1 MRFVSVTALCFLT
14 AAIPAQDFVNYETSQ
29 VHPIEIAGDGD
40 HLFVTNTPDDRVAIF
55 SLGDP
60 RRPVLIREVFVGLRP
75 VTVRQRT
82 DDEIWVVN
90 HLSDSIS
97 VVSLTRAAVT
107 ATIYVPDEPTDV
119 VFTKGKAFVAVSGS
133 APVGLGHLTL
143 TARLRCL
150 RVADLP

>member
-29 VHPIEIAGDGD
+29 VHPIEIAGDGG

-75 VTVRQRT
+75 VTVRQRNSGIGIEEHRRCRIPRCGML
-82 DDEIWVVN
+82 DLASLRN
-90 HLSDSIS
+90 GFRNGSLRNLMRQLRSI
-97 VVSLTRAAVT
+97 RAR
-107 ATIYVPDEPTDV
+107 
-119 VFTKGKAFVAVSGS
+119 
-133 APVGLGHLTL
+133 
-143 TARLRCL
+143 RLW
-150 RVADLP
+150 